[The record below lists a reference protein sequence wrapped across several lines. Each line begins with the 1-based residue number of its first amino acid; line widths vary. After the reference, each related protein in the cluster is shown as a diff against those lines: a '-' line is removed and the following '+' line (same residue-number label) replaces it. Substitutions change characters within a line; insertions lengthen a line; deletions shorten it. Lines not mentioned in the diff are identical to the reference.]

1 MRNEIVPLLEAYADC
16 LAGILPIYQVSVDS
30 GEKGD
35 HIVLRMEG
43 ETDISDKTK
52 FVTNPVVVIDI
63 VTRHQGVIDARVVEQ
78 YDNEVRQRI
87 WPDRRT
93 NGLTPWVG
101 TQVILVKFEGATYLD
116 GFDGTQYEHR
126 KITRVS
132 HYLNQQ

>member
-1 MRNEIVPLLEAYADC
+1 MRNEIVPLLSAYKEC
-16 LAGILPIYQVSVDS
+16 LGDVLPVYQVAVDS

-43 ETDISDKTK
+43 ETDLSDKTK

-63 VTRHQGVIDARVVEQ
+63 VTRHDAAIDASRVEE
-78 YDNEVRQRI
+78 YDNQVRARI
-87 WPDRRT
+87 WPTRRT
-93 NGLTPWVG
+93 IGLTPWEG
-101 TQVILVKFEGATYLD
+101 TQVILVKFEGASYLD
-116 GFDGTQYEHR
+116 SFDGTQYEHR